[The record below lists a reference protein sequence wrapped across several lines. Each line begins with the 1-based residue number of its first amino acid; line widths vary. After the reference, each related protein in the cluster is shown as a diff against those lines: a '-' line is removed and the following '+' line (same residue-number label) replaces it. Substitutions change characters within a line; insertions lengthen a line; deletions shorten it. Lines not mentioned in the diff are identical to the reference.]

1 MPRFGTRSLL
11 VAFAIAAV
19 WLSTFSGYW
28 AAQDV
33 RRSILLLILVASES
47 LALYSRGRRRAFWSA
62 FAIVM
67 FVCGGLSYER
77 PLYRYVPDFVW
88 MDTLQALNPYPPSPN
103 YYNSYA
109 PLAAPQPVYSVPA
122 TAPTPADPDQPQQ
135 APPLA
140 VPPTPAP
147 PPLFQAAPPAP
158 PGLTIREALNDT
170 FAAAW
175 TLGLAAIAGFIAAY
189 IFNQR
194 PISASDSR

>member
-1 MPRFGTRSLL
+1 MPRFGTRTLL

-28 AAQDV
+28 AAQDF
-33 RRSILLLILVASES
+33 RRSILLLILVASGS
-47 LALYSRGRRRAFWSA
+47 LALYSQGRRRAFWSA

-88 MDTLQALNPYPPSPN
+88 IETVAALNPPGVSP
-103 YYNSYA
+103 YAYNSYV
-109 PLAAPQPVYSVPA
+109 PVTTPQTVYAVPA
-122 TAPTPADPDQPQQ
+122 TAPTPADPGQPQPAQ
-135 APPLA
+135 PPA
-140 VPPTPAP
+140 ASPTPTP
-147 PPLFQAAPPAP
+147 PMLFQAASTAPA
-158 PGLTIREALNDT
+158 GITIRDALYDT
-170 FAAAW
+170 AAAAW

-194 PISASDSR
+194 PISTHESR

>member
-1 MPRFGTRSLL
+1 MPRFGTRTLL

-33 RRSILLLILVASES
+33 RRSILLLILVASGS
-47 LALYSRGRRRAFWSA
+47 LALYSQGRRRAFWSA

-88 MDTLQALNPYPPSPN
+88 IEMLGERNAPTVSPYS
-103 YYNSYA
+103 YYSYA
-109 PLAAPQPVYSVPA
+109 PLAAPQPAYPP
-122 TAPTPADPDQPQQ
+122 TAPAPAFPPASSGQVV
-135 APPLA
+135 APPS
-140 VPPTPAP
+140 PAP
-147 PPLFQAAPPAP
+147 PMPAP
-158 PGLTIREALNDT
+158 AGLTIREALNDT

-189 IFNQR
+189 VFNQR
-194 PISASDSR
+194 PISTSESR

>member
-1 MPRFGTRSLL
+1 MPRYGTGTLL

-33 RRSILLLILVASES
+33 RRSILLLILVASGS
-47 LALYSRGRRRAFWSA
+47 LALYGRGRRRAFWSA

-88 MDTLQALNPYPPSPN
+88 MDTGPVVSPYG
-103 YYNSYA
+103 YNSYA
-109 PLAAPQPVYSVPA
+109 PLTTPQAVYAVPP
-122 TAPTPADPDQPQQ
+122 TAPTPADPGEPQPAQ
-135 APPLA
+135 PPA
-140 VPPTPAP
+140 FTPMPAP
-147 PPLFQAAPPAP
+147 PTVYQPAPPAP
-158 PGLTIREALNDT
+158 AGITIREALNDT

-194 PISASDSR
+194 PISASESR